1 MSKSQKWKLEWSFYL
16 DTDGANTMICAAAAS
31 IPASKVSGLKSSDV
45 HATFPNAAE

>member
-1 MSKSQKWKLEWSFYL
+1 MKKKHTNVDGASISIQ
-16 DTDGANTMICAAAAS
+16 TGGANTMICAAAAS

>member
-16 DTDGANTMICAAAAS
+16 DTDGANTTICAAAAS
-31 IPASKVSGLKSSDV
+31 NPASKVSGLKSSDV